1 MEEIKCPHCGKVF
14 TIDESNYNS
23 IVKQIRDHEFLDE
36 LKRRE
41 AEIFK
46 KLDLEKELV
55 KNDANKEI
63 EKLKND
69 LKLKDSEYQSKLK
82 EETSKLSQE
91 IASLKERERNFDV
104 QKDSALKELSAK
116 KDIENVKSLN
126 DAKEKINQ
134 LQRQLELNN
143 TNKDHEIDLLKQEIK
158 NKDTE
163 KDLAVSDALSKAK
176 DDKDKE
182 VSDIRRKYE
191 AYKIEAES
199 KIDNLNNIYTEKLN
213 NKDKELADKQ
223 EQVNYYKDLK
233 TRMSTKM
240 IGETLE
246 QHCFNEFN
254 RLRSL
259 FPNASFDKDNDASS
273 GSKGDF
279 IYRETDESG
288 VEVLSIMF
296 EMKNEADMTATK
308 HKNEDFFKELDKDR
322 KEKKCEYAVLC
333 SLLEADSEYYNA
345 GIVDVSY
352 KYEKMYVIRPQ
363 SFIPLITILRS
374 AALNS
379 LSYKKELMI
388 ERNNNLDVA
397 NFEENM
403 NKFKDAFGK
412 NYEAASKKFNDAID
426 EIDKSIAHL
435 NKIKDALLSSDRQ
448 LRLANDKAQ
457 DLSIKKLTKNA
468 PSVEKKFKEIGHE

>member
-41 AEIFK
+41 AEISK

-468 PSVEKKFKEIGHE
+468 PSVEKKFKEIKKN

>member
-1 MEEIKCPHCGKVF
+1 MEEIKCPHCGQVF

-36 LKRRE
+36 VKRRQE
-41 AEIFK
+41 ELNK
-46 KLDLEKELV
+46 KLDLEKQLI
-55 KNDANKEI
+55 KNDAIKEI
-63 EKLKND
+63 EKLKSD
-69 LKLKDSEYQSKLK
+69 MLLKESEYQTKLN
-82 EETSKLSQE
+82 EQTSKLNQE
-91 IASLKERERNFDV
+91 IASLKEREKNFDL
-104 QKDSALKELSAK
+104 QKQSALNELSAK
-116 KDIENVKSLN
+116 KDVENINSLN
-126 DAKEKINQ
+126 QAKEEILKLKKQI
-134 LQRQLELNN
+134 ELNN
-143 TNKDHEIDLLKQEIK
+143 SNKESEIALLKKEIEG
-158 NKDTE
+158 KDTE

-176 DDKDKE
+176 DDRDKV
-182 VSDIRRKYE
+182 VSNIKSEYE
-191 AYKIEAES
+191 SFKIEAQA
-199 KIDNLNNIYTEKLN
+199 KLDNVKNLYEEKLS
-213 NKDKELADKQ
+213 NKDKELASKQ
-223 EQVNYYKDLK
+223 EQVDYYKDLK

-259 FPNASFDKDNDASS
+259 FPNATFEKDNDASS

-279 IYRETDESG
+279 IYRECDEDG
-288 VEVLSIMF
+288 IEVLSIMF
-296 EMKNEADMTATK
+296 EMKNEADTTATK

-352 KYEKMYVIRPQ
+352 RYEKMYVIRPQ
-363 SFIPLITILRS
+363 SFITLITILRS

-379 LSYKKELMI
+379 VSYKKQLMV
-388 ERNNNLDVA
+388 ERNNNLDVTH
-397 NFEENM
+397 FEENM
-403 NKFKDAFGK
+403 NKFKEAFGK
-412 NYEAASKKFNDAID
+412 NYESASKKFNDAIN
-426 EIDKSIAHL
+426 EIDKSIDHL

-468 PSVEKKFKEIGHE
+468 PSVQQKFNEIGHE

>member
-1 MEEIKCPHCGKVF
+1 MEEIKCPHCGQVF

-23 IVKQIRDHEFLDE
+23 IVKQIRDHEFLGE
-36 LKRRE
+36 LKQRE
-41 AEIFK
+41 VELSK
-46 KLDLEKELV
+46 KLDLEKEIV
-55 KNDANKEI
+55 KNEANKEI

-69 LKLKDSEYQSKLK
+69 LRLKDSEYQSKLK

-91 IASLKERERNFDV
+91 IASLKERERNFV
-104 QKDSALKELSAK
+104 SQKDSALKELEAK
-116 KDIENVKSLN
+116 KDVEKVNSLN
-126 DAKEKINQ
+126 EANEKINE
-134 LQRQLELNN
+134 LKRQLELSKS
-143 TNKDHEIDLLKQEIK
+143 NKENELALLRQEIK

-176 DDKDKE
+176 DDKEKE
-182 VSDIRRKYE
+182 VSDIRSKYE
-191 AYKIEAES
+191 AYKVEAQS
-199 KIDNLNNIYTEKLN
+199 KIDNLNSLYQEKLN

-223 EQVNYYKDLK
+223 EQVDYYKDLK

-259 FPNASFDKDNDASS
+259 FPNATFDKDNDASS

-279 IYRETDESG
+279 IYRECDEDG

-296 EMKNEADMTATK
+296 EMKNEADTTSTK

-363 SFIPLITILRS
+363 SFITLITILRS

-379 LSYKKELMI
+379 VSYKKQLVI
-388 ERNNNLDVA
+388 ERNNNLDVTH
-397 NFEENM
+397 FEENM
-403 NKFKDAFGK
+403 NKFKEAFGK

-426 EIDKSIAHL
+426 EIDKSISHL

-457 DLSIKKLTKNA
+457 DLTIKKLTKNA
-468 PSVEKKFKEIGHE
+468 PSVEAKFKEIG

>member
-1 MEEIKCPHCGKVF
+1 MEEIKCPHCGQVF

-23 IVKQIRDHEFLDE
+23 IVKQIRDHEFLGE
-36 LKRRE
+36 LKQRE
-41 AEIFK
+41 VELSK
-46 KLDLEKELV
+46 MLDLEKEIA
-55 KNDANKEI
+55 KNEAYKEI

-69 LKLKDSEYQSKLK
+69 LRLKDSEYQSKLK

-91 IASLKERERNFDV
+91 IASLKERERNFV
-104 QKDSALKELSAK
+104 SQKDSALKELEAK
-116 KDIENVKSLN
+116 KNVEKVNSLN
-126 DAKEKINQ
+126 EANEKINE
-134 LQRQLELNN
+134 LKRQLELSKS
-143 TNKDHEIDLLKQEIK
+143 NKENELALLRQEIK

-176 DDKDKE
+176 DDKEKE
-182 VSDIRRKYE
+182 VSDIRSKYE
-191 AYKIEAES
+191 AYKAEAQS
-199 KIDNLNNIYTEKLN
+199 KIDNLNSLYQEKLN

-223 EQVNYYKDLK
+223 EQVDYYKDLK

-259 FPNASFDKDNDASS
+259 FPNATFDKDNDASS

-279 IYRETDESG
+279 IYRECDEDG

-296 EMKNEADMTATK
+296 EMKNEADTTSTK

-363 SFIPLITILRS
+363 SFITLITILRS

-379 LSYKKELMI
+379 VSYKKQLLI
-388 ERNNNLDVA
+388 ERNNNLDVTH
-397 NFEENM
+397 FEENM
-403 NKFKDAFGK
+403 NKFKEAFGK

-426 EIDKSIAHL
+426 EIDKSISHL

-457 DLSIKKLTKNA
+457 DLTIKKLTKNA
-468 PSVEKKFKEIGHE
+468 PSVEAKFKEIG

>member
-1 MEEIKCPHCGKVF
+1 MEEIKCPHCGQVF

-23 IVKQIRDHEFLDE
+23 IVKQIRDHEFLGE
-36 LKRRE
+36 LKQRE
-41 AEIFK
+41 VELSK
-46 KLDLEKELV
+46 KLDLEKEIA
-55 KNDANKEI
+55 KNEANKEI

-69 LKLKDSEYQSKLK
+69 LRLKDSEYQSKLK

-91 IASLKERERNFDV
+91 IASLKERERNFV
-104 QKDSALKELSAK
+104 SQKDSALKELEAK
-116 KDIENVKSLN
+116 KNVEKVNSLN
-126 DAKEKINQ
+126 EANEKINE
-134 LQRQLELNN
+134 LKRQLELSKS
-143 TNKDHEIDLLKQEIK
+143 NKENELALLRQEIK

-163 KDLAVSDALSKAK
+163 KDLAVSNALSKAK
-176 DDKDKE
+176 DDKEKE
-182 VSDIRRKYE
+182 VSDIRSKYE
-191 AYKIEAES
+191 AYKVEAQS
-199 KIDNLNNIYTEKLN
+199 KIDNLNSLYQEKLN

-223 EQVNYYKDLK
+223 EQVDYYKDLK

-259 FPNASFDKDNDASS
+259 FPNATFDKDNDASS

-279 IYRETDESG
+279 IYRECDEDG

-296 EMKNEADMTATK
+296 EMKNEADTTSTK

-363 SFIPLITILRS
+363 SFITLITILRS

-379 LSYKKELMI
+379 VSYKKQLLI
-388 ERNNNLDVA
+388 ERNNNLDVTH
-397 NFEENM
+397 FEENM
-403 NKFKDAFGK
+403 NKFKEAFGK

-426 EIDKSIAHL
+426 EIDKSISHL

-457 DLSIKKLTKNA
+457 DLTIKKLTKNA
-468 PSVEKKFKEIGHE
+468 PSVEAKFKEIG

>member
-1 MEEIKCPHCGKVF
+1 MEEIKCPHCGQVF

-23 IVKQIRDHEFLDE
+23 IVKQIRDHEFLGE
-36 LKRRE
+36 LKQRE
-41 AEIFK
+41 VELSK
-46 KLDLEKELV
+46 KLDLEKEIA
-55 KNDANKEI
+55 KNEANKEI

-69 LKLKDSEYQSKLK
+69 LRLKDSEYQSKLK

-91 IASLKERERNFDV
+91 IASLKERERNFV
-104 QKDSALKELSAK
+104 SQKDSALKELEAK
-116 KDIENVKSLN
+116 KNVEKVNSLN
-126 DAKEKINQ
+126 EANEKINE
-134 LQRQLELNN
+134 LKRQLELSKS
-143 TNKDHEIDLLKQEIK
+143 NKENELALLRQEIK

-176 DDKDKE
+176 DDKEKE
-182 VSDIRRKYE
+182 VSDIRSKYE
-191 AYKIEAES
+191 AYKVEAQS
-199 KIDNLNNIYTEKLN
+199 KIDNLNSLYQEKLN

-223 EQVNYYKDLK
+223 EQVDYYKDLK

-259 FPNASFDKDNDASS
+259 FPNATFDKDNDASS

-279 IYRETDESG
+279 IYRECDEDG

-296 EMKNEADMTATK
+296 EMKNEADTTSTK

-363 SFIPLITILRS
+363 SFITLITILRS

-379 LSYKKELMI
+379 VSYKKQLVI
-388 ERNNNLDVA
+388 ERNNNLDVTH
-397 NFEENM
+397 FEENM
-403 NKFKDAFGK
+403 NKFKEAFGK

-426 EIDKSIAHL
+426 EIDKSISHL

-457 DLSIKKLTKNA
+457 DLTIKKLTKNA
-468 PSVEKKFKEIGHE
+468 PSVEAKFKEIG

>member
-1 MEEIKCPHCGKVF
+1 MEEIKCPHCGQVF

-23 IVKQIRDHEFLDE
+23 IVKQIRDHEFLGE
-36 LKRRE
+36 LKQRE
-41 AEIFK
+41 VELSK
-46 KLDLEKELV
+46 KLDLEKEIA
-55 KNDANKEI
+55 KNEANKEI

-69 LKLKDSEYQSKLK
+69 LRLKDSEYQSKLK

-91 IASLKERERNFDV
+91 IASLKERERNFV
-104 QKDSALKELSAK
+104 SQKDSALKELEAK
-116 KDIENVKSLN
+116 KNVEKVNSLN
-126 DAKEKINQ
+126 EANEKINE
-134 LQRQLELNN
+134 LKRQLELSKS
-143 TNKDHEIDLLKQEIK
+143 NKENELALLRQEIK

-176 DDKDKE
+176 DDKEKE
-182 VSDIRRKYE
+182 VSDIRSKYE
-191 AYKIEAES
+191 AYKVEAQS
-199 KIDNLNNIYTEKLN
+199 KIDNLNSLYQEKLN

-223 EQVNYYKDLK
+223 EQVDYYKDLK

-259 FPNASFDKDNDASS
+259 FPNATFDKDNDASS

-279 IYRETDESG
+279 IYRECDEDG

-296 EMKNEADMTATK
+296 EMKNEADTTSTK

-363 SFIPLITILRS
+363 SFITLITILRS

-379 LSYKKELMI
+379 VSYKKQLLI
-388 ERNNNLDVA
+388 ERNNNLDVTH
-397 NFEENM
+397 FEENM
-403 NKFKDAFGK
+403 NKFKEAFGK

-426 EIDKSIAHL
+426 EIDKSISHL

-457 DLSIKKLTKNA
+457 DLTIKKLTKNA
-468 PSVEKKFKEIGHE
+468 PSIEAKFKEIG

>member
-1 MEEIKCPHCGKVF
+1 MEEIKCPHCGQVF

-23 IVKQIRDHEFLDE
+23 IVKQIRDHEFLGE
-36 LKRRE
+36 LKQRE
-41 AEIFK
+41 VELSK
-46 KLDLEKELV
+46 KLDLEKEIA
-55 KNDANKEI
+55 KNEANKEI

-69 LKLKDSEYQSKLK
+69 LRLKDSEYQSKLK

-91 IASLKERERNFDV
+91 IASLKERERNFV
-104 QKDSALKELSAK
+104 SQKDSALKELEAK
-116 KDIENVKSLN
+116 KNVEKVNSLN
-126 DAKEKINQ
+126 EANEKINE
-134 LQRQLELNN
+134 LKRQLELSKS
-143 TNKDHEIDLLKQEIK
+143 NKENELALLRQEIK

-163 KDLAVSDALSKAK
+163 KDLAVSNALSKAK
-176 DDKDKE
+176 DDKEKE
-182 VSDIRRKYE
+182 VSDIRSKYE
-191 AYKIEAES
+191 AYKVEAQS
-199 KIDNLNNIYTEKLN
+199 KIDNLNSLYQEKLN

-223 EQVNYYKDLK
+223 EQVDYYKDLK

-259 FPNASFDKDNDASS
+259 FPNATFDKDNDASS

-279 IYRETDESG
+279 IYRECDEDG

-296 EMKNEADMTATK
+296 EMKNEADTTSTK

-363 SFIPLITILRS
+363 SFITLITILRS

-379 LSYKKELMI
+379 VSYKKQLVI
-388 ERNNNLDVA
+388 ERNNNLDVTH
-397 NFEENM
+397 FEENM
-403 NKFKDAFGK
+403 NKFKEAFGK

-426 EIDKSIAHL
+426 EIDKSISHL

-457 DLSIKKLTKNA
+457 DLTIKKLTKNA
-468 PSVEKKFKEIGHE
+468 PSVEAKFKEIG

>member
-1 MEEIKCPHCGKVF
+1 MEEIKCPHCGQVF

-23 IVKQIRDHEFLDE
+23 IVKQIRDHEFLGE
-36 LKRRE
+36 LKQRE
-41 AEIFK
+41 VELSK
-46 KLDLEKELV
+46 KLDLEKEIA
-55 KNDANKEI
+55 KNEANKEI

-69 LKLKDSEYQSKLK
+69 LRLKDSEYQSKLK

-91 IASLKERERNFDV
+91 IASLKERERNFV
-104 QKDSALKELSAK
+104 SQKDSALKELEAK
-116 KDIENVKSLN
+116 KDVEKVNSLN
-126 DAKEKINQ
+126 EANEKINE
-134 LQRQLELNN
+134 LKRQLELSKS
-143 TNKDHEIDLLKQEIK
+143 NKENELALLRQEIK

-176 DDKDKE
+176 DDKEKE
-182 VSDIRRKYE
+182 VSDIRSKYE
-191 AYKIEAES
+191 AYKVEAQS
-199 KIDNLNNIYTEKLN
+199 KIDNLNSLYQEKLN

-223 EQVNYYKDLK
+223 EQVDYYKDLK

-259 FPNASFDKDNDASS
+259 FPNATFDKDNDASS

-279 IYRETDESG
+279 IYRECDEDG

-296 EMKNEADMTATK
+296 EMKNEADTTSTK

-363 SFIPLITILRS
+363 SFITLITILRS

-379 LSYKKELMI
+379 VSYKKQLVI
-388 ERNNNLDVA
+388 ERNNNLDVTH
-397 NFEENM
+397 FEENM
-403 NKFKDAFGK
+403 NKFKEAFGK

-426 EIDKSIAHL
+426 EIDKSISHL

-457 DLSIKKLTKNA
+457 DLTIKKLTKNA
-468 PSVEKKFKEIGHE
+468 PSVEAKFKEIG

>member
-1 MEEIKCPHCGKVF
+1 MEEIKCPHCGQVF

-23 IVKQIRDHEFLDE
+23 IVKQIRDHEFLGE
-36 LKRRE
+36 LKQRE
-41 AEIFK
+41 VELSK
-46 KLDLEKELV
+46 KLDLEKEIA
-55 KNDANKEI
+55 KNEANKEI

-69 LKLKDSEYQSKLK
+69 LRLKDSEYQSKLK

-91 IASLKERERNFDV
+91 IASLKERERNFV
-104 QKDSALKELSAK
+104 SQKDSALKELEAK
-116 KDIENVKSLN
+116 KNVEKVNSLN
-126 DAKEKINQ
+126 EANEKINE
-134 LQRQLELNN
+134 LKRQLELSKS
-143 TNKDHEIDLLKQEIK
+143 NKENELALLRQEIK

-163 KDLAVSDALSKAK
+163 KDLAVSDALSRAK
-176 DDKDKE
+176 DDKEKE
-182 VSDIRRKYE
+182 VSDIRSKYE
-191 AYKIEAES
+191 AYKVEAQS
-199 KIDNLNNIYTEKLN
+199 KIDNLNSLYQEKLN

-223 EQVNYYKDLK
+223 EQVDYYKDLK

-259 FPNASFDKDNDASS
+259 FPNATFDKDNDASS

-279 IYRETDESG
+279 IYRECDEDG

-296 EMKNEADMTATK
+296 EMKNEADTTSTK

-363 SFIPLITILRS
+363 SFITLITILRS

-379 LSYKKELMI
+379 VSYKKQLLI
-388 ERNNNLDVA
+388 ERNNNLDVTH
-397 NFEENM
+397 FEENM
-403 NKFKDAFGK
+403 NKFKEAFGK

-426 EIDKSIAHL
+426 EIDKSISHL

-457 DLSIKKLTKNA
+457 DLTIKKLTKNA
-468 PSVEKKFKEIGHE
+468 PSVEAKFKEID